1 MMDPSTGNIYTAQQ
15 AKALG
20 LDSDDLIPLHAEEIA
35 SLFLTR
41 GREADRWVK
50 REKNGERAIQHQ
62 AHLDGEAAVEAELAR
77 LAAEAE

>member
-1 MMDPSTGNIYTAQQ
+1 MMDPTTGNIYTAEQ
-15 AKALG
+15 AEALG
-20 LDSDDLIPLHAEEIA
+20 LASDDLIPLHAEEVA

-41 GREADRWVK
+41 GREAGRWVK
-50 REKNGERAIQHQ
+50 REENGERGIQHQ